1 MNKLK
6 SLLGK
11 QILFFDG
18 GTGSMLQKMGLKPG
32 ELPELWNISKPQYLI
47 SLHKEY
53 FCAGA
58 DIVNANTF
66 GASALK
72 FKDFQLK
79 QIVEKAIENADIART
94 IAEKETGRKN
104 LFISLDIGPCGKLL
118 KPMGDLDFED
128 AVELFKKT
136 LRFGVCSKID
146 CILIETMN
154 DAYETKAA
162 VIAAKEVC
170 KELQM
175 EEIPIFVTNV
185 YDASSR
191 LLTGAEPETMA
202 AILEGLGVDALG
214 LNCSLGP
221 EQMKPVVQR
230 LVDSSSIPVMVKP
243 NAGLPVEK
251 NGNTAYDV
259 LPEDFASSMAD
270 IAKMGA
276 CILGGCCGTTPEYIK
291 LLKSQLSSI
300 NKDLAPFK
308 KIEEKNITVV
318 ASYSKNVRIGSPCA
332 PVLIGE
338 RINPTGKKK
347 FKEALRNNDISY
359 IVKQGLE
366 QEKAGAHVLDVN
378 VGLPE
383 IDEKKMMSKVVC
395 ELQAVTDLPL
405 QIDTSSAEVMEKAM
419 RCYNGKPL
427 VNSVNGKQEVM
438 DSVFPL
444 VKKYGGVVVG
454 LTLDED
460 GIPSDSEGRIKIVKK
475 IYKNAEKWGI
485 KRKDIVIDALT
496 MSVSSD
502 ANAAKATLET
512 VAAVSSDFGGNTVL
526 GVSNVSFGLPN
537 REFVNSSFFTLA
549 MEKGLSSAIMNPLS
563 LEMMK
568 AWHCFCLLKGM
579 DSDCCNYID
588 FSKKYDEEK
597 LRASSSISLEQKK
610 VPAQDAQILQD
621 SKNAQDNSSLDSLKN
636 AVIHGL
642 KEDSAKITQSLLQE
656 GIEPV
661 QIIDGKLIPGLDY
674 VGKRFEQKT
683 MYLPQLLMS
692 AEAAK
697 SAFEVIK
704 DFLEKTGKKGSSKG
718 TIIVA
723 TVHGDIHDIGKNI
736 VKVLLENYDF
746 TVIDL
751 GKDVPPEKIVE
762 ECKKNH
768 VELVGLSALMTTTVP
783 AMKETVRLLK
793 EECPWAKTCVGGAVM
808 NQEYADSI
816 GADFYGK
823 DAMDT
828 VKYAQKVFGVKC

>member
-1 MNKLK
+1 MQKLK

-11 QILFFDG
+11 KVLFFDG

-32 ELPELWNISKPQYLI
+32 ELPELWNVLKPENLI
-47 SLHKEY
+47 KLHKDY

-58 DIVNANTF
+58 DIVNTNTF

-79 QIVEKAIENADIART
+79 QIVEKAIENADIARNLVK
-94 IAEKETGRKN
+94 KETGREN
-104 LFISLDIGPCGKLL
+104 LFVSFDIGPCGKLL

-128 AVELFKKT
+128 AVNLFKKT

-162 VIAAKEVC
+162 VVAAKEVC
-170 KELQM
+170 QEMQM
-175 EEIPIFVTNV
+175 EELPVFVTNV
-185 YDASSR
+185 YDTSSR
-191 LLTGAEPETMA
+191 LLTGAEPETMV
-202 AILEGLGVDALG
+202 AILEGLGVDVLG

-221 EQMKPVVQR
+221 EQMKGVVER
-230 LVDSSSIPVMVKP
+230 LVACSSIPVMVKP

-251 NGNTAYDV
+251 DGNTFYDV
-259 LPEDFASSMAD
+259 LPNDFASSMLD
-270 IAKMGA
+270 IANMGA
-276 CILGGCCGTTPEYIK
+276 CVLGGCCGTTPDYIRE
-291 LLKSQLSSI
+291 LKNQLSLK
-300 NKDLAPFK
+300 NKDLVPFK
-308 KIEEKNITVV
+308 KIEEKNATVV
-318 ASYSKNVRIGSPCA
+318 TSYSKNVKIGSECR

-347 FKEALRNNDISY
+347 FKEALRNSDIPY

-383 IDEKKMMSKVVC
+383 IDEKQMMLKVIC
-395 ELQAVTDLPL
+395 ELQSVTDLPL
-405 QIDTSSAEVMEKAM
+405 QIDTSSADVMEEAL
-419 RCYNGKPL
+419 RRYNGKPL

-438 DSVFPL
+438 DSIFPL
-444 VKKYGGVVVG
+444 VKKYGGVVVA
-454 LTLDED
+454 LTLDES
-460 GIPSDSEGRIKIVKK
+460 GIPADSKGRIKIVQK
-475 IYKNAEKWGI
+475 IYDNAAKWGI
-485 KRKDIVIDALT
+485 KKKDILIDALT

-502 ANAAKATLET
+502 INAARATLET
-512 VAAVSSDFGGNTVL
+512 VAAVHDDFGGNTVL

-568 AWHCFCLLKGM
+568 AWQCFCLLKGM
-579 DSDCCNYID
+579 DSDCCDYIN
-588 FSKKYDEEK
+588 FSKKYDEVQLAKAALSLMEK
-597 LRASSSISLEQKK
+597 NPSALGEKK
-610 VPAQDAQILQD
+610 SALQD
-621 SKNAQDNSSLDSLKN
+621 FHDSTENLDELTN

-642 KEDSAKITQSLLQE
+642 KDDSAKITETLLQN
-656 GIEPV
+656 GTEPV

-704 DFLEKTGKKGSSKG
+704 NYLEKTGKKGSSKG

-751 GKDVPPEKIVE
+751 GKDVPAQKVVE

-783 AMKETVRLLK
+783 AMKETVRLLNK
-793 EECPWAKTCVGGAVM
+793 ECPWAKTCVGGAVM

-828 VKYAQKVFGVKC
+828 VKYAQKVFGVN